1 MVLVRAILG
10 VVIHYSRF
18 VHNMLCAGLLL
29 SRRIISLKSKQF
41 TMVRLMSGN
50 VVNCW
55 DKSLILLKSGN
66 FALSDRSH
74 LYMRV
79 AKWVANESNN
89 NKKY

>member
-1 MVLVRAILG
+1 
-10 VVIHYSRF
+10 
-18 VHNMLCAGLLL
+18 
-29 SRRIISLKSKQF
+29 
-41 TMVRLMSGN
+41 MSGK

-55 DKSLILLKSGN
+55 DKSLILLKSGT

-74 LYMRV
+74 FYIKV

>member
-1 MVLVRAILG
+1 M
-10 VVIHYSRF
+10 VIHYSSF
-18 VHNMLCAGLLL
+18 VHDMLCAVLPL
-29 SRRIISLKSKQF
+29 SRRIISVKSKQF
-41 TMVRLMSGN
+41 TRVRLMSGK

-74 LYMRV
+74 FYMKV

-89 NKKY
+89 NEKY

>member
-1 MVLVRAILG
+1 M
-10 VVIHYSRF
+10 VIHYSSF
-18 VHNMLCAGLLL
+18 LHNMLCAGLPL
-29 SRRIISLKSKQF
+29 SRRIISVKNKQF
-41 TMVRLMSGN
+41 TRVRLMSGK

-55 DKSLILLKSGN
+55 DKSLILLKSGT

-74 LYMRV
+74 YYIKV